1 MLHSP
6 LTGSSQPPYRPPSVA
21 SLDGPGHPYTDQKA
35 LQPSIPAF
43 LQHVLPLQTLQSR
56 ASLGNIPQS
65 LSNGFHGF
73 SPSLVV
79 GSLDGTNSLSG
90 SSSLS
95 SSLISLHSA
104 PRVCSLP
111 NGNTNTPCQ
120 LLPSPLG
127 QQLNSTSRCSL
138 WLKLRVCPSWA
149 PQAPPI
155 LSDPTSDHQVTV
167 TTTSPAVHGTS
178 TGGISLPISAGSKDP
193 SAVRPIQCPL
203 YSETCPY
210 AHPSSNVR
218 IEAGHVTVC
227 YDFIKRKN
235 CTHSCCKYYHP
246 PPHQIEAIVK
256 RGDEQKKIL
265 ESQQRLFE
273 AKSSTATATCLTMQP
288 TQPVTGPGGLSS
300 GFVWSSTSPFQP
312 AIPASVLGS
321 YLTPGG
327 PALPTA
333 LNPMA
338 ALGTP
343 FVSVSDPNSL
353 STSALLAAAAA
364 LQQQQASNLSS
375 LATQSSAVK
384 TSTAGSGAVANCR
397 STPLPSSFSNG
408 SHLSVTST
416 SEILSALQSQLLLLH
431 HQQQHQQQEQRQ
443 VVGVSTHNTSHP
455 SDLMVTM
462 NAVSL
467 PPSSNLAVGS
477 VTTTTTTAQSSTMSL
492 NTTTTPLDVSSS
504 SLAISAPATVS
515 SVVRV
520 GMKREASSHSAS
532 GDGVNGLDLHSR
544 YPAKRPN
551 QNSSYAAGSVPESE
565 SSDGASSLCNGTC
578 PSTGPTEQQRT
589 DVEFFKS
596 TADISVPFTHGLALS
611 SAYCGAL
618 PTPQLTT
625 SGVSGLLTSTNL
637 YGLPFPTAQA
647 VASSYLPAQ
656 PLAYS
661 PVYPTQGTP
670 DNPNSAAALALN
682 SWLTQQQQQ
691 QQHNSALHQL
701 QTQVHVTQTNPA
713 NPALAAALAAI
724 QQQQQQQRQSPHEL
738 STSSPSPVTFQQQQ
752 QQQALLSLFLR
763 AQQSQL
769 AAAQMA
775 AALQGGFVHASPGHR
790 PPAFPGACFFDSTY
804 SFPGSLTGIPGN
816 PYASAVPCLQNPITN
831 VAYINDKGHLLETLP
846 ICRDFKAGKC
856 HRNSDCRYVHLVDEN
871 VEVNQGRVI
880 VCRDAA
886 KGRCTRVPCKYYHVP
901 LLAISANRSLALNSA
916 LATAGFPTA

>member
-1 MLHSP
+1 
-6 LTGSSQPPYRPPSVA
+6 
-21 SLDGPGHPYTDQKA
+21 
-35 LQPSIPAF
+35 
-43 LQHVLPLQTLQSR
+43 
-56 ASLGNIPQS
+56 
-65 LSNGFHGF
+65 
-73 SPSLVV
+73 
-79 GSLDGTNSLSG
+79 
-90 SSSLS
+90 
-95 SSLISLHSA
+95 
-104 PRVCSLP
+104 
-111 NGNTNTPCQ
+111 
-120 LLPSPLG
+120 
-127 QQLNSTSRCSL
+127 
-138 WLKLRVCPSWA
+138 
-149 PQAPPI
+149 
-155 LSDPTSDHQVTV
+155 
-167 TTTSPAVHGTS
+167 
-178 TGGISLPISAGSKDP
+178 
-193 SAVRPIQCPL
+193 
-203 YSETCPY
+203 
-210 AHPSSNVR
+210 
-218 IEAGHVTVC
+218 
-227 YDFIKRKN
+227 
-235 CTHSCCKYYHP
+235 
-246 PPHQIEAIVK
+246 
-256 RGDEQKKIL
+256 
-265 ESQQRLFE
+265 
-273 AKSSTATATCLTMQP
+273 MQP

-375 LATQSSAVK
+375 LATQSSALK
-384 TSTAGSGAVANCR
+384 TSTAGSGASVATCR

-416 SEILSALQSQLLLLH
+416 SELLSALQSQLLL
-431 HQQQHQQQEQRQ
+431 HQQQQQQEQRQ

-455 SDLMVTM
+455 SDLIVTM

-492 NTTTTPLDVSSS
+492 NTTTTTPLDVSSS

-596 TADISVPFTHGLALS
+596 TADISVPFTQGLALS
-611 SAYCGAL
+611 STYCGAL

-656 PLAYS
+656 PLTYS

-670 DNPNSAAALALN
+670 DNPSSAAALALN

-775 AALQGGFVHASPGHR
+775 AALQGGFVHASPGPR
-790 PPAFPGACFFDSTY
+790 PPAFPGACFFDSAY

>member
-6 LTGSSQPPYRPPSVA
+6 LTGSSQPPYRPPSAA

-95 SSLISLHSA
+95 SSLVSLHSA

-138 WLKLRVCPSWA
+138 WLKLRVCPSWS

-155 LSDPTSDHQVTV
+155 LSDSTSDHQVTV

-178 TGGISLPISAGSKDP
+178 IGEISLHSSTDSKDP

-384 TSTAGSGAVANCR
+384 TSTAGSGASVATCR

-416 SEILSALQSQLLLLH
+416 SE
-431 HQQQHQQQEQRQ
+431 
-443 VVGVSTHNTSHP
+443 
-455 SDLMVTM
+455 
-462 NAVSL
+462 
-467 PPSSNLAVGS
+467 
-477 VTTTTTTAQSSTMSL
+477 
-492 NTTTTPLDVSSS
+492 
-504 SLAISAPATVS
+504 
-515 SVVRV
+515 
-520 GMKREASSHSAS
+520 
-532 GDGVNGLDLHSR
+532 SR

-596 TADISVPFTHGLALS
+596 TADISVPFTQGLALS
-611 SAYCGAL
+611 STYCGAL

-637 YGLPFPTAQA
+637 YGLPSTAQA

-670 DNPNSAAALALN
+670 DNPSSAAALALN

-775 AALQGGFVHASPGHR
+775 AALQGGFVHASPGPR
-790 PPAFPGACFFDSTY
+790 PPAFPGACFFDSAY